1 VKPFPHD
8 ELPEAP
14 NSALEDWLAAHA
26 DALIRGV
33 PLAFPAEGLS
43 EAERAEAHSLMF
55 LADRLREG
63 LTPVTPDAAFV
74 ARLRAELLA
83 QAPAKPALLLEWQK
97 LPKRYKLV
105 ARIGGLT
112 LTAGLALLAS
122 RRVLELLLR
131 AQRRER
137 GEDADLSLTAVS

>member
-1 VKPFPHD
+1 VRPFSDD

-33 PLAFPAEGLS
+33 PFALPAEGLS
-43 EAERAEAHSLMF
+43 EAERAEAHSLML
-55 LADRLREG
+55 LAGRLREG
-63 LTPVTPDAAFV
+63 LRPVTPDAAFV

-83 QAPAKPALLLEWQK
+83 QAPARPALLIGWQR

-112 LTAGLALLAS
+112 LTAGLALLAG
-122 RRVLELLLR
+122 RHVLELLLR

-137 GEDADLSLTAVS
+137 GKDPDLSLTAAG